1 MKRAPSGSAGVMGI
15 ISCALLTSAM
25 QGQTVRANR
34 EEHVTPPPA
43 ERKYRVYIGTYT
55 SGASEGIYLFEL
67 DRVSGALEPKGLAA
81 KTANPSF
88 LALGP
93 GNRRLYAV
101 GELDANGGVSAFAVD
116 AATGKL
122 ELLNRQPS
130 GGRGPCHLCVD
141 PSGRHVLV
149 ANYSSGSAAVLPIAS
164 DGSLAEPRSVVQHE
178 GSGPDPKR
186 QQGPHAHSVH
196 LDAAGRFAFVAD
208 LGLDRIFI
216 YRFDASKGTL
226 GPHDPPSAHVAP
238 AAGRFAFVADLGLD
252 RIFIY
257 RFDASKG
264 TLGPHDPPSA
274 HMAPAAGPRHLA
286 FHPSGRYVYVNN
298 EMGCTV
304 TAFKYDAERGTLS
317 ELQVIGTLPEDWREP
332 NTTAEILVHPSGK
345 FLYCSNR
352 GHDSIAI
359 FTIDPTT
366 GRLTAAGHQSTSGAT
381 PRNFGIDPAGQW
393 LIAANQKSDT
403 LQVFRIASESG
414 RLEPAGSPV
423 PVPTPVCVKFVTP

>member
-43 ERKYRVYIGTYT
+43 ERKYRVYVGTYT

-238 AAGRFAFVADLGLD
+238 AAG
-252 RIFIY
+252 
-257 RFDASKG
+257 
-264 TLGPHDPPSA
+264 
-274 HMAPAAGPRHLA
+274 PRHLA

>member
-1 MKRAPSGSAGVMGI
+1 
-15 ISCALLTSAM
+15 
-25 QGQTVRANR
+25 
-34 EEHVTPPPA
+34 
-43 ERKYRVYIGTYT
+43 
-55 SGASEGIYLFEL
+55 
-67 DRVSGALEPKGLAA
+67 
-81 KTANPSF
+81 
-88 LALGP
+88 
-93 GNRRLYAV
+93 
-101 GELDANGGVSAFAVD
+101 
-116 AATGKL
+116 
-122 ELLNRQPS
+122 
-130 GGRGPCHLCVD
+130 
-141 PSGRHVLV
+141 RHVLV

-196 LDAAGRFAFVAD
+196 LD
-208 LGLDRIFI
+208 
-216 YRFDASKGTL
+216 
-226 GPHDPPSAHVAP
+226 

>member
-1 MKRAPSGSAGVMGI
+1 MGI

-93 GNRRLYAV
+93 GNRRLYAM

-226 GPHDPPSAHVAP
+226 GPHDPPSAHV
-238 AAGRFAFVADLGLD
+238 
-252 RIFIY
+252 
-257 RFDASKG
+257 
-264 TLGPHDPPSA
+264 
-274 HMAPAAGPRHLA
+274 APAAGPRHLA

>member
-1 MKRAPSGSAGVMGI
+1 MGI

-43 ERKYRVYIGTYT
+43 ERKYRVYVGTYT

-196 LDAAGRFAFVAD
+196 LD
-208 LGLDRIFI
+208 
-216 YRFDASKGTL
+216 
-226 GPHDPPSAHVAP
+226 

>member
-226 GPHDPPSAHVAP
+226 GPHDPPSAH
-238 AAGRFAFVADLGLD
+238 
-252 RIFIY
+252 
-257 RFDASKG
+257 
-264 TLGPHDPPSA
+264 
-274 HMAPAAGPRHLA
+274 MAPAAGPRHLA

>member
-1 MKRAPSGSAGVMGI
+1 MGI

-238 AAGRFAFVADLGLD
+238 AAG
-252 RIFIY
+252 
-257 RFDASKG
+257 
-264 TLGPHDPPSA
+264 
-274 HMAPAAGPRHLA
+274 PRHLA

>member
-238 AAGRFAFVADLGLD
+238 AAG
-252 RIFIY
+252 
-257 RFDASKG
+257 
-264 TLGPHDPPSA
+264 
-274 HMAPAAGPRHLA
+274 PRHLA

>member
-43 ERKYRVYIGTYT
+43 ERKYRVYVGTYT

-196 LDAAGRFAFVAD
+196 LD
-208 LGLDRIFI
+208 
-216 YRFDASKGTL
+216 
-226 GPHDPPSAHVAP
+226 